1 MLILPAKRRRA
12 RADLEAKIAD
22 LRQRLTAALRSEFE
36 AARDRS
42 VLRLT
47 DSISPYSRFVRAT
60 QTKWT
65 DARTALGR
73 WRSRMTALAEVP
85 RT

>member
-12 RADLEAKIAD
+12 RGQLEAKIAD
-22 LRQRLTAALRSEFE
+22 LRRRLTTALRSEFV

-42 VLRLT
+42 VHRLSG
-47 DSISPYSRFVRAT
+47 SIGPYCRFVRAE

-65 DARTALGR
+65 DARTALER
-73 WRSRMTALAEVP
+73 WRTRVAAERGAV
-85 RT
+85 